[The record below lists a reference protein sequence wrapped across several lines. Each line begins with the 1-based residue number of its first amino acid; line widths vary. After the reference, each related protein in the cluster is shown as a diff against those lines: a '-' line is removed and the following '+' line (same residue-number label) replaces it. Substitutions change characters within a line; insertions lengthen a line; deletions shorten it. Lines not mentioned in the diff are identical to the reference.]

1 MPRRHDPRD
10 ARRAGERN
18 RRTPDAAGKA
28 RDARGSG
35 SGAQQAGNVAYGIH
49 PVRVLLQRSP
59 QHVRQL
65 WLSSS
70 RDAASRLQELRAL
83 AEQAGIT
90 VIDADDAQLDKLA
103 DGERHQGVIGEI
115 APRASDPETQL
126 EEALEALGDAPPL
139 LLVLDGV
146 TDPHNLGAC
155 LRSADAAGVAAV
167 IVPRDRAVGLT
178 PVVRKVAAGAAEA
191 VPLVQVVNLARTLRE
206 LKDRGVWLVGMSDDA
221 SRTLYDLDLSGPTAL
236 VLGSEGEGMRR
247 LTREAC
253 DDLASIPMA
262 GAVESLNVSVATGV
276 ALFEAVRQR
285 RGRKGEE
292 GEEE

>member
-10 ARRAGERN
+10 ARRAGGHG
-18 RRTPDAAGKA
+18 RRTPDAAGKS
-28 RDARGSG
+28 RDARGPAA
-35 SGAQQAGNVAYGIH
+35 GAPSAGTIAYGIH

-59 QHVRQL
+59 HRVRQL
-65 WLSSS
+65 WLASS
-70 RDAASRLQELRAL
+70 RDAAPRLQELRTL
-83 AEQAGIT
+83 AGQAGIT
-90 VIDADDAQLDKLA
+90 VVEADDSQLDKLA
-103 DGERHQGVIGEI
+103 DGERHQGVLVEI
-115 APRASDPETQL
+115 APRPDDPETQL
-126 EEALEALGDAPPL
+126 EEALEAIGTAPPL

-178 PVVRKVAAGAAEA
+178 PVVRKVAAGAAES

-206 LKDRGVWLVGMSDDA
+206 LKARGVWLVGTADDA
-221 SRTLYDLDLSGPTAL
+221 TRTLYDLDLSGPTAL

-253 DDLASIPMA
+253 DELVSIPMA

-285 RGRKGEE
+285 RGRKG
-292 GEEE
+292 